1 MSFNNNSSNIK
12 ILKLSPILTEEETNK
27 LEGHK
32 VPSRHYKYIIDYDA
46 DVYSIGENGNAD
58 KLLCKFRKNVIPNAK
73 CVRVF
78 KILQTH
84 ANKPNYNRGAAAGIL
99 DDKKLPKFIRTS
111 KIIKRDRFRVFYKDA
126 DGVVKKSN
134 IGNIA
139 FSSILGYYDR
149 PDRSKYRGKSMNSR
163 KKMPLCRVTKFT
175 ESYPKEWELIV
186 DLIKTIDKQ
195 FKKLIPDRHKLQHDM
210 ASKTPD
216 YQIANTA
223 FSTITVN
230 YNWQTAGHRDAGDFD
245 AGFGNL
251 IVIELYKCSTMKDI
265 RTQNITNYAGGMTG
279 FPRWGVAFDVRQ
291 GDFLAMDVHQL
302 HCNTELTPVEWNF
315 KYDDKLIEGKMPQF
329 GRLSVVSYLRK
340 KMAKCG
346 AGGGS

>member
-1 MSFNNNSSNIK
+1 MSSNNLLTNIK

-32 VPSRHYKYIIDYDA
+32 IPSTHYKYIIDYDT
-46 DVYSIGENGNAD
+46 DVYSIGENGSNET
-58 KLLCKFRKNVIPNAK
+58 LLCKFRKNVIPHSK
-73 CVRVF
+73 CVKVF
-78 KILQTH
+78 KILQAH

-99 DDKKLPKFIRTS
+99 DEKKLPKFIRTS

-149 PDRSKYRGKSMNSR
+149 PDRSKYRGKSIGTR

-175 ESYPKEWELIV
+175 ESYPDEWKLIV
-186 DLIKTIDKQ
+186 DLIRVIDRQ
-195 FKKLIPDRHKLQHDM
+195 FKKLIPDRHKLQYDM

-251 IVIELYKCSTMKDI
+251 IVLELDKCSTKDEI
-265 RTQNITNYAGGMTG
+265 KKNNIVKYSGGATG

-302 HCNTELTPVEWNF
+302 HCNTE
-315 KYDDKLIEGKMPQF
+315 IEAINNSSEINSVNHQPNF
-329 GRLSVVSYLRK
+329 GRLSIVSYLRK
-340 KMAKCG
+340 KMAKCVSS
-346 AGGGS
+346 GGRVA